1 MTFFLRKNK
10 KSVIIEPW
18 YQHDLTWNLISWE
31 VCKIFLRPHDSFF
44 FFFFFFGPCC
54 VACRILAPQ
63 LRELRWE
70 LSSPTKGTRIKP
82 MPPALKV
89 GSLNHWTNREVPKP
103 HDSQLPLFILFV
115 LLNLLFWL
123 PSWGS
128 LDAKSINR
136 VTDQTACPDFW
147 HALGKREGTCITQ
160 TSVPGIL
167 AFSRHHSYI
176 EAEDLGWPS
185 SLAFTN

>member
-44 FFFFFFGPCC
+44 FFFFFWTMLCSM
-54 VACRILAPQ
+54 Q
-63 LRELRWE
+63 D